1 MNLDLLIRGGTVVDG
16 TGGPGM
22 TADVGVRGDRI
33 VAIGELSDASAARV
47 VEAADRVVSPGF
59 IDVHVHSETALRGN
73 GDIWGSV
80 LQGVTTH
87 LTGPDGF
94 GWSPLPDDAA
104 TDLWRSTAFAY
115 GQAELAPSWPTIE
128 QYFADFRGTIPLN
141 VVPMVPH
148 QAVRFAVLGWDP
160 RPADDAELDRMRAIT
175 RDWMEAGA
183 VGFNTGLD
191 YQPAASSDTRELIE
205 LARVAGRYGGIYA
218 AHIRYQGAGRV
229 GAYRESIEIGRQA
242 GIPIRVSHET
252 VDDDTEP
259 LLEAARD
266 AGVDFGIDWY
276 VYPAGSSHLL
286 VLLPPEDQIGG
297 YDAVIERVRDPAHRR
312 RIADHLEAYIGA
324 TNAGGGHEYFADTHT
339 GRHIGRSIAEVAA
352 ERGTPLGETAVD
364 LIVEESPEAV
374 LVFRRALT
382 EDAFETLARRTLQRP
397 EFMVSSDGLYH
408 GARPHPRGYGTFARI
423 LGRYVR
429 ELGVLSLEDAVRRM
443 SGLPAERFAIR
454 DRGLIAEGLAA
465 DLVVFDPATVAGPA
479 TWEEP
484 RLAAVGIDAV
494 VVNGHV
500 VAEDGRATG
509 ELPGR
514 VVDPDPDGLKRGG

>member
-1 MNLDLLIRGGTVVDG
+1 VNVDLLIRGGTVVDG
-16 TGGPGM
+16 TGAAGVA
-22 TADVGVRGDRI
+22 ADVGVLGDRI
-33 VAIGELSDASAARV
+33 VAIGDLADASAARV
-47 VEAADRVVSPGF
+47 VEAAGRVVCPGF

-94 GWSPLPDDAA
+94 GWSPLPDVAA
-104 TDLWRSTAFAY
+104 ADLWRSTAFAY
-115 GQAELAPSWPTIE
+115 GQADLAPRWPTIE
-128 QYFADFRGTIPLN
+128 QYFEGLRGTVPLN

-160 RPADDAELDRMRAIT
+160 RAADDEALERMRSLT

-183 VGFNTGLD
+183 IGFNTGLD
-191 YQPAASSDTRELIE
+191 YQPAASSDTRELVE
-205 LARVAGRYGGIYA
+205 LARVVAGYGGIYA
-218 AHIRYQGAGRV
+218 AHIRYQGAGRL

-259 LLEAARD
+259 LLDEARQ

-276 VYPAGSSHLL
+276 AYPAGSSHLL

-297 YDAVIERVRDPAHRR
+297 YDAVIARVRDPAHRR

-339 GRHIGRSIAEVAA
+339 GRYIGRSIAEIAA
-352 ERGTPLGETAVD
+352 ERGTALGETAVD

-382 EDAFETLARRTLQRP
+382 EDAFEALARRTLQRP

-408 GARPHPRGYGTFARI
+408 GARPHPRGYGTFARV

-429 ELGVLSLEDAVRRM
+429 ELRVLTLEDAVRRM
-443 SGLPAERFAIR
+443 SGLPAERFQVR
-454 DRGLIAEGLAA
+454 DRGRVAEGLAA
-465 DLVVFDPATVAGPA
+465 DLVVFDPASVAGPA
-479 TWEEP
+479 TWEAP
-484 RLAAVGIDAV
+484 RLPAVGIDAV
-494 VVNGHV
+494 VVNGRL
-500 VAEDGRATG
+500 VAEGGRPTG

-514 VVDPDPDGLKRGG
+514 VVRGALAA